1 MVELEEKHR
10 LLIETAREFNAKEA
24 KGFLEIMDRE
34 NRFPQELPGRL
45 SQYGLL
51 GLKFPEEYGGAG
63 MDCLGAALV
72 IEELAKV
79 SPAIAD
85 FFVSIHAST
94 GVILHFG
101 TEEQKAAYL
110 PPVAEGKRIPAYA
123 LTESEAGS
131 DLAGIR
137 TLAVKEGEGYRLTGS
152 KLYITLGGVADF
164 AVVLA
169 ITNPQAEKKHRGMS
183 LLIVEGFQK
192 GKEEDLMGLR
202 GLAVSELSFQDL
214 RVPAKNLV
222 GKENEGF
229 IHIMQSLDGGRI
241 EVAALS
247 VGLAQGALEQAIQ
260 YAKNRSQFGKPI
272 SSFQAIQFMIA
283 DMQTK
288 IDAARQLTYYAARL
302 RDAGKP
308 HSREASEA
316 KLFASDVAME
326 CVSES
331 LQIHGGYGYSKEF
344 PIEHLFRDAKINQ
357 IFEGTNQIQ
366 RLVIARNLLEKP

>member
-1 MVELEEKHR
+1 MIDFEEKHQ

-24 KGFLEIMDRE
+24 KHFLEVMDRE
-34 NRFPQELPGRL
+34 NRFPSELPLKL

-51 GLKFPEEYGGAG
+51 GLKFPEQYGGAE
-63 MDCLGAALV
+63 MDSLGAALV

-85 FFVSIHAST
+85 FLVSIHAST

-101 TEEQKAAYL
+101 TEEQKATYL

-137 TLAVKEGEGYRLTGS
+137 TRAIKEGDGYRVTGS
-152 KLYITLGGVADF
+152 KLFITLGGVADY

-169 ITNPQAEKKHRGMS
+169 ITNPEAEKKHRGMS

-214 RVPAKNLV
+214 FVPTKNLV

-247 VGLAQGALEQAIQ
+247 VGLAQGALDEAIR
-260 YAKNRSQFGKPI
+260 YAKQRSQFGKPI

-331 LQIHGGYGYSKEF
+331 LQIHGGYGYSKEY

-366 RLVIARNLLEKP
+366 RLVIARNLLERG